1 MTPQE
6 QQLISQLF
14 ERLKAAPQQ
23 AKDTEAEALIRRG
36 ITEQPDAPYL
46 LTQTVLIQDM
56 ALANA
61 QARIADLEQQVA
73 AAKAAPPAAPTSFL
87 GGLLG
92 RGSVPTAGAR
102 QPQPPYPPQAQPM
115 APAQPAPAWGGG
127 PQPMMGSPWSSGG
140 GSGFL
145 RSAAATAL
153 GVAGGELLFQ
163 GVRSMFGSSMGG
175 YGFAQPMQPSI
186 SETVV
191 NNYYGDDPNA
201 GGDQTQADYSSGD
214 SGDMSSGTDNVV
226 PADYD
231 PGQDSDPG
239 QDYGDSGS
247 DFSGGDF
254 GGDDTTSI

>member
-14 ERLKAAPQQ
+14 DRLKSAPRQ
-23 AKDTEAEALIRRG
+23 AKDPEADALIRRG
-36 ITEQPDAPYL
+36 VAEQPDTPYL
-46 LTQTVLIQDM
+46 LVQTVLIQDM
-56 ALANA
+56 ALGNA
-61 QARIADLEQQVA
+61 QARIAELEQQVE
-73 AAKAAPPAAPTSFL
+73 AAKAAPPAQPTSFL

-92 RGSVPTAGAR
+92 GGSVPAAGAR
-102 QPQPPYPPQAQPM
+102 QPQQQPVPMQPQPASPWGVQPM
-115 APAQPAPAWGGG
+115 AP
-127 PQPMMGSPWSSGG
+127 PMMGG

-175 YGFAQPMQPSI
+175 YGIGQTMQPSI

-191 NNYYGDDPNA
+191 NNYYGE
-201 GGDQTQADYSSGD
+201 GGTGSDQTQADYASTD
-214 SGDMSSGTDNVV
+214 SGDMSSGADNVV

-247 DFSGGDF
+247 DLG
-254 GGDDTTSI
+254 GGDDSTSI

>member
-14 ERLKAAPQQ
+14 ERLKAAPRQ
-23 AKDTEAEALIRRG
+23 AKDADADALIRRG
-36 ITEQPDAPYL
+36 VAEQPDAPYL

-61 QARIADLEQQVA
+61 QARIAELEQQVE

-87 GGLLG
+87 GSLLG
-92 RGSVPTAGAR
+92 RGSVPAAGAR
-102 QPQPPYPPQAQPM
+102 QPQAPQQPQQPM
-115 APAQPAPAWGGG
+115 AQPQPAPAWGVA
-127 PQPMMGSPWSSGG
+127 PQPMMGSPWGGGG

-163 GVRSMFGSSMGG
+163 GVRSMFGSSFGGG
-175 YGFAQPMQPSI
+175 YGIAQQPSI

-191 NNYYGDDPNA
+191 NNYYGDDS
-201 GGDQTQADYSSGD
+201 GSGQSQADYASG
-214 SGDMSSGTDNVV
+214 SGSDTDNVV

-231 PGQDSDPG
+231 PGQDSS

-247 DFSGGDF
+247 DFSDSGSGF
-254 GGDDTTSI
+254 GGDDSTGI

>member
-14 ERLKAAPQQ
+14 ERLKAAPRQ
-23 AKDTEAEALIRRG
+23 AKDGDADALIRRG
-36 ITEQPDAPYL
+36 IAEQPDAPYL

-56 ALANA
+56 ALGNA
-61 QARIADLEQQVA
+61 QARIAELEQQVE

-92 RGSVPTAGAR
+92 RGSVPAAGAR
-102 QPQPPYPPQAQPM
+102 QPQPQPQPQPQQM
-115 APAQPAPAWGGG
+115 APTQPAPAWGSG
-127 PQPMMGSPWSSGG
+127 PQPMMGGSPWGGG

-163 GVRSMFGSSMGG
+163 GVRSMFGPSFGGG
-175 YGFAQPMQPSI
+175 YGIAQPMQPSI

-191 NNYYGDDPNA
+191 NNYYGDDGN
-201 GGDQTQADYSSGD
+201 QAQ
-214 SGDMSSGTDNVV
+214 TDNASADNSDTSADSSDVA

-231 PGQDSDPG
+231 PGQDDSSDFG
-239 QDYGDSGS
+239 GS
-247 DFSGGDF
+247 DFG
-254 GGDDTTSI
+254 GGDDSTSI